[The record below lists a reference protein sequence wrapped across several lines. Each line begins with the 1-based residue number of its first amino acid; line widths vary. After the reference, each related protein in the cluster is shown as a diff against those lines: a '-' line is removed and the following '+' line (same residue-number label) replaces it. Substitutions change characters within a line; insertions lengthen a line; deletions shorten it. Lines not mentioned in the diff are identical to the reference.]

1 MNIIF
6 WCWRGALWSI
16 PQYQPPLSIV
26 ILMTEGLCSLPFPIF
41 DVRCPFMCACRRHDG
56 LASGLEKLWACWF
69 SAAWLVCSSS
79 SLSRALAGCLQC
91 SEFLSPLETLLLLQ
105 AARETEAFIPRKSR
119 YFFALFLKQLSVS
132 YDHILPCRHL
142 FPAENIFSLSSL
154 GLSVCFYCAVV
165 CQASLRICGCFPVIC
180 FLTHVWHPANSTKAT
195 NMFFP
200 KTTLITK
207 NCLY

>member
-119 YFFALFLKQLSVS
+119 YFLLFFLNNCLSATITSSPADTCFPLKT
-132 YDHILPCRHL
+132 
-142 FPAENIFSLSSL
+142 FSLL
-154 GLSVCFYCAVV
+154 A
-165 CQASLRICGCFPVIC
+165 R
-180 FLTHVWHPANSTKAT
+180 
-195 NMFFP
+195 
-200 KTTLITK
+200 
-207 NCLY
+207 